1 VAVSAMTT
9 QAKILKVDNT
19 RGRVSIEADIP
30 ALGQYP
36 TRFVRW
42 TGAGNAP
49 AIGAEVLAEM
59 SPTTRQARF
68 LKDGTFTGEL
78 LDGSE
83 MPWQVNWQMSGA
95 KPLEGGNGAGAG
107 NTTAPAQSS
116 RSGAAG
122 ASGGAIMDA
131 GLRHRVDTQTLNDR
145 EAVRQAVA
153 FGSSQGGNILAD
165 IDAVL
170 EMAEKIAAW
179 WNGRFLSRLA
189 GDSPLVA
196 YAETLGAVVTDVAD
210 VPLDVADVAPD
221 AAPEVNIHNE
231 AELREWV
238 EKQGWSREAVLGTIQ
253 SLGSDSAREYLAVG
267 GNTAQGLASILAERL
282 A

>member
-1 VAVSAMTT
+1 MTT

-68 LKDGTFTGEL
+68 LKDGTFTGEAI
-78 LDGSE
+78 DGEE
-83 MPWQVNWQMSGA
+83 MPWQVNWQMTGA
-95 KPLEGGNGAGAG
+95 KPLEGGNGAGPGKPTGPPQKA
-107 NTTAPAQSS
+107 A
-116 RSGAAG
+116 SGAAG
-122 ASGGAIMDA
+122 ASNGAVWMDA
-131 GLRHRVDTQTLNDR
+131 NLRHRVDTQTLNDR

-153 FGSSQGGNILAD
+153 FGSAEGGNILAD

-170 EMAEKIAAW
+170 EMAERIAGW
-179 WNGRFLSRLA
+179 WNARFLARLA
-189 GDSPLVA
+189 GGSPLVA
-196 YAETLGAVVTDVAD
+196 HAETLGAVVTEVEAT
-210 VPLDVADVAPD
+210 PD
-221 AAPEVNIHNE
+221 APEIKNE
-231 AELREWV
+231 AELRAWV
-238 EKQGWSREAVLGTIQ
+238 EGQGWSREAVVEAISAAGY
-253 SLGSDSAREYLAVG
+253 DSASDYLAAG
-267 GNTAQGLASILAERL
+267 GNTASGLASVLRERL

>member
-1 VAVSAMTT
+1 MAVEGMET

-42 TGAGNAP
+42 TGTGNAP

-68 LKDGTFTGEL
+68 LKDGTFTGEVI
-78 LDGSE
+78 DGSE
-83 MPWQVNWQMSGA
+83 MPWQVNWQMTGA
-95 KPLEGGNGAGAG
+95 TPLEGGNGAGPG
-107 NTTAPAQSS
+107 KPTAPAQAS

-122 ASGGAIMDA
+122 ASNGAVWMDA
-131 GLRHRVDTQTLNDR
+131 NLRHRVDTQTLNDR

-153 FGSSQGGNILAD
+153 FGSAEGGNVLGD

-170 EMAEKIAAW
+170 EMAEKIAGW

-196 YAETLGAVVTDVAD
+196 HAESLGAVVVD
-210 VPLDVADVAPD
+210 VPEVPDVE
-221 AAPEVNIHNE
+221 AAPEIKNE
-231 AELREWV
+231 AELRAWV
-238 EKQGWSREAVLGTIQ
+238 EGQGWSREAVVEAIRSAGY
-253 SLGSDSAREYLAVG
+253 DSAGDYLAAG
-267 GNTAQGLASILAERL
+267 GNTASGLASVLRERL